1 MVKQYYGL
9 KLQELCEAKEITKNE
24 FIKKTGIPKSSLSR
38 FFSGEGYL
46 NLDQIDALL
55 EFLHLELSEY
65 DYYLN
70 NFKHSFYEELFSKI
84 DQAATNNNIEELKDI
99 AWQCE
104 QIGEHLIALCA
115 KARLEKLPENEV
127 VELSSFILGIEI
139 FSFYELLILSDT
151 IEQFSSEMI
160 KAIIQDL
167 SHHHQR
173 LANRTRYRKIICQI
187 ACRGA
192 VTCIQE
198 GKEKEAQEC
207 LALVKAYCHE
217 KDAYSRL
224 IYRFTKGYY
233 CIFYGQGEERL
244 LGIESMK
251 KVIEIFDWEGSIN
264 LAKTYQKLYDKYV
277 KNYNF
282 PQWLSDILG
291 KDSI

>member
-1 MVKQYYGL
+1 M
-9 KLQELCEAKEITKNE
+9 LCLN
-24 FIKKTGIPKSSLSR
+24 
-38 FFSGEGYL
+38 FF
-46 NLDQIDALL
+46 N
-55 EFLHLELSEY
+55 LELSEY

-173 LANRTRYRKIICQI
+173 LANRTRYRKNYLSN
-187 ACRGA
+187 R
-192 VTCIQE
+192 
-198 GKEKEAQEC
+198 
-207 LALVKAYCHE
+207 L
-217 KDAYSRL
+217 SRSSDL
-224 IYRFTKGYY
+224 YPRRERKGSAKNVWLWSKH
-233 CIFYGQGEERL
+233 IV
-244 LGIESMK
+244 MK
-251 KVIEIFDWEGSIN
+251 K
-264 LAKTYQKLYDKYV
+264 TH
-277 KNYNF
+277 
-282 PQWLSDILG
+282 IL
-291 KDSI
+291 D